1 MTIARGTLLGRIL
14 RAAVL
19 GLAVA
24 VASTAEP
31 LLPNGDFATA
41 DPEEARKP
49 VAWQF
54 PDGVGAAWLD
64 APGGGKGIRLDTR
77 VSEVAMND
85 AWNAI
90 GLEDFLI
97 PKPATTA
104 MAEFYG
110 LSYYSDPV
118 VIEAG
123 RSYRLSYE
131 FQGPA
136 AGVKVW
142 LRGYGELKRADGSVE
157 QRKLWESV
165 VAGVGDGEGW
175 HAVEHTTNPTKH
187 RPAVRTVR
195 VMLYA
200 YWPATVYWFRNVRLE
215 AVAE

>member
-1 MTIARGTLLGRIL
+1 MIASALACTL
-14 RAAVL
+14 
-19 GLAVA
+19 
-24 VASTAEP
+24 ASAES
-31 LLPNGDFATA
+31 LLPNGDFAAA

-49 VAWQF
+49 LAWQF

-64 APGGGKGIRLDTR
+64 APDGGKAIRLDTR
-77 VSEVAMND
+77 VSETAMND

-90 GLEDFLI
+90 GLKDFLI

-110 LSYYSDPV
+110 LSYYSDPIA
-118 VIEAG
+118 IEAG

-136 AGVKVW
+136 GGVKVW
-142 LRGYGELKRADGSVE
+142 LRGYGDLKRADGSVE

-165 VAGVGDGEGW
+165 VAGVGDGAGW

-200 YWPATVYWFRNVRLE
+200 YYPADIYWFRNVRLE
-215 AVAE
+215 LVPE